1 MGKNIPDLT
10 ASSLRQA
17 LNNVK
22 DLKLPIVPP
31 WTPSAKGIV
40 GFTAISDPWTYQM
53 IDQDGQL
60 QLMGPKPVNET
71 PLLK

>member
-1 MGKNIPDLT
+1 M
-10 ASSLRQA
+10 
-17 LNNVK
+17 
-22 DLKLPIVPP
+22 
-31 WTPSAKGIV
+31 KGIV